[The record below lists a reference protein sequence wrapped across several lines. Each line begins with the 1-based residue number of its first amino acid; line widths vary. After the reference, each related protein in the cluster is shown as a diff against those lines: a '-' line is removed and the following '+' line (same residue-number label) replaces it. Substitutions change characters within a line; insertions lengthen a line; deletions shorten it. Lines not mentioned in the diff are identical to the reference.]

1 MVTTP
6 ASGDPV
12 TQVATRDSSNNSPE
26 VGEMPKIFGLTKRN
40 KTYYYRS
47 RIYDFFSIFF
57 PPAKDGTC
65 RKEYVRSLKT
75 GDYNKAVADLSIGIE
90 I

>member
-65 RKEYVRSLKT
+65 RKEYVRWSWLVRQPGGCTKQWLMV
-75 GDYNKAVADLSIGIE
+75 GM
-90 I
+90 